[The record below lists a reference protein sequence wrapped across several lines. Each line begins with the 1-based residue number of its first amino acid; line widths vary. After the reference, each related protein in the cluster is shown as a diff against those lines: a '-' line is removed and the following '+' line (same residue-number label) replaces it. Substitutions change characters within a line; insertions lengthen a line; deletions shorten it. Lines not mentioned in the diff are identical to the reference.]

1 MDRDRLVMGL
11 AAVFAGITMLL
22 VVLAFA
28 YRQLLLLFVAVPFG
42 ATTYF
47 MYAHVSGRLE
57 ERFRRTRVRADAGRG
72 GFGFR
77 SERQRGDRRETGG
90 FGAGPRGDPQEGPR
104 AGRFGPNDGPD
115 GGFDGGRRRRRA
127 RDGSG
132 TRARP
137 PRRGMSRQKAL
148 ETLDLDDDASED
160 EVKAAYRKRV
170 KETHPDSKTGD
181 EEAFK
186 RVNRAYER
194 LTE

>member
-1 MDRDRLVMGL
+1 MGL

-28 YRQLLLLFVAVPFG
+28 YRQLLLLFVALPFG

-77 SERQRGDRRETGG
+77 SERRRNDRRETGG
-90 FGAGPRGDPQEGPR
+90 FGAGPRGDPREGPR
-104 AGRFGPNDGPD
+104 AGGVGPD
-115 GGFDGGRRRRRA
+115 GGLGGDGRRRQRTRGG
-127 RDGSG
+127 DGPSV
-132 TRARP
+132 RP
-137 PRRGMSRQKAL
+137 PRRGMSRQTAL
-148 ETLDLDDDASED
+148 DTLDLDDDASAD

-194 LTE
+194 LSD

>member
-47 MYAHVSGRLE
+47 MYAHVSGRLH
-57 ERFRRTRVRADAGRG
+57 ERFRRTRVRADAGRR

-77 SERQRGDRRETGG
+77 SERRRGDRRETGG
-90 FGAGPRGDPQEGPR
+90 FGAGPRDDPQEGPR
-104 AGRFGPNDGPD
+104 AGRFGPNAGPD
-115 GGFDGGRRRRRA
+115 GGFDGDRRRRQRT
-127 RDGSG
+127 RGDGPSV
-132 TRARP
+132 RP
-137 PRRGMSRQKAL
+137 PRRGMSRQQAL
-148 ETLDLDDDASED
+148 DTLDLDGDASAD
-160 EVKAAYRKRV
+160 DVKAAYRERV

-194 LTE
+194 LTD

>member
-1 MDRDRLVMGL
+1 MGL

-28 YRQLLLLFVAVPFG
+28 YRQLLLLFVALPFG

-47 MYAHVSGRLE
+47 MYAHVSGRLK

-77 SERQRGDRRETGG
+77 SERRQSDRQATGG

-104 AGRFGPNDGPD
+104 AGRFGPD
-115 GGFDGGRRRRRA
+115 GGFDGERRRRQR
-127 RDGSG
+127 
-132 TRARP
+132 TRGDEASVRP
-137 PRRGMSRQKAL
+137 PRRGMSRQQAL
-148 ETLDLDDDASED
+148 DTLDLDADASED
-160 EVKAAYRKRV
+160 DVKAAYRERV

-194 LTE
+194 LSD